1 MVTTSTKARPV
12 TLCFQN
18 SCKVVLLVGLQCH
31 SWRLHLLTVRAI
43 LNKSN
48 L

>member
-1 MVTTSTKARPV
+1 MSAEARPV

-18 SCKVVLLVGLQCH
+18 SCEAVLLVGIQCH
-31 SWRLHLLTVRAI
+31 SWHLCPLTVRAI